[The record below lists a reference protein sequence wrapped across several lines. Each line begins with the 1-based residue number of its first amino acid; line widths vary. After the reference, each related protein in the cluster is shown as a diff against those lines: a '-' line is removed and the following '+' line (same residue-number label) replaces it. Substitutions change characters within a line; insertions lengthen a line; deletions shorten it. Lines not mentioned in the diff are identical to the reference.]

1 MGKFVLDDDN
11 LYGNNALTDRQ
22 TDRQTANPAREDRGS
37 TKSLEVGK

>member
-22 TDRQTANPAREDRGS
+22 TDRQTANAAREDRGEQES
-37 TKSLEVGK
+37 VEVGR